1 MNVVFGADIGG
12 TDIKLGMFQ
21 EDGRLLSNWLIPT
34 RMEDNGRLI
43 FDDIASEIKNKMQ
56 EKSVSSQCVLGIGC
70 GFPAPVDNRS
80 FVRNCVNLGIKD
92 IYPGKEM
99 EKRMPGL
106 IVRIGN
112 DANIA
117 ALGEMWQGSGQ
128 GRRNLLLVTLGTG
141 VGSGIVIDGKI
152 VSGRHGIAGEIGHFM
167 VDPLETEHCSC
178 GGTGHLNQIASV
190 PGILHYARKFLQ
202 EDKRPS
208 VLREKEDFDGADL
221 TDAAKEGDAIAMKTL
236 DYCMGHLARGLAIA
250 AHIIDPDIFLIGG
263 GMAKAGQLLIDVIQK
278 HYVTNHY
285 LTKEETQIRLASL
298 GNDAGIY
305 GAAKMIIDA

>member
-1 MNVVFGADIGG
+1 MQTKTTKPAMEVKELFFSYGSNKILKGASLEIERGKITTIMG
-12 TDIKLGMFQ
+12 ANGCGKSTLFSLMTKNLTP
-21 EDGRLLSNWLIPT
+21 GRGKILL
-34 RMEDNGRLI
+34 NGRNIRDMQLSEFARKVSI
-43 FDDIASEIKNKMQ
+43 VHQYNTSSDDITVERLVGFGRTPHRKLF
-56 EKSVSSQCVLGIGC
+56 LGYGEEDTRLIEW
-70 GFPAPVDNRS
+70 A
-80 FVRNCVNLGIKD
+80 
-92 IYPGKEM
+92 M
-99 EKRMPGL
+99 E
-106 IVRIGN
+106 
-112 DANIA
+112 
-117 ALGEMWQGSGQ
+117 
-128 GRRNLLLVTLGTG
+128 VTH
-141 VGSGIVIDGKI
+141 IDGCRERE
-152 VSGRHGIAGEIGHFM
+152 VSR
-167 VDPLETEHCSC
+167 L
-178 GGTGHLNQIASV
+178 
-190 PGILHYARKFLQ
+190 
-202 EDKRPS
+202 S